1 MSMMHALASAL
12 LVILL
17 GVACGNQSDQND
29 AGPPV
34 DARFLSDARV
44 QACSAEMDDCAALD
58 FEVVCD
64 LQRGRCVECTSG
76 DDCSGAS
83 SLGPSCNAERGT
95 CQCASDEE
103 CVGKPYG
110 GYCHPQV
117 SACGCI
123 TDDDCESDRECK
135 LEPYLGTGIRT
146 CQVLPR

>member
-1 MSMMHALASAL
+1 MIRASAL
-12 LVILL
+12 LLIALCI
-17 GVACGNQSDQND
+17 ACGGNGDTSD

-34 DARFLSDARV
+34 DARFLSDASV
-44 QACSAEMDDCAALD
+44 QACSAEMDECAALD

-64 LQRGRCVECTSG
+64 LERGRCVECISG
-76 DDCSGAS
+76 EDCMAAG
-83 SLGPSCNAERGT
+83 SLGPNCNTERGT

-103 CVGKPYG
+103 CTGNSYG

-123 TDDDCESDRECK
+123 TDDDCEGDRECK

-146 CQVLPR
+146 CQVPPA